1 MDNMSEEELAEIKAK
16 YFTEDEIP
24 EGWVDI
30 EEHLPMVTCQDFLDN
45 EAIVK
50 FIKVKDKDGNI
61 FDDQVGDH
69 HMWYYRAKEAGITH
83 WWNEVEEE

>member
-1 MDNMSEEELAEIKAK
+1 MSEEELAEIKEK

-45 EAIVK
+45 DGIFK
-50 FIKVKDKDGNI
+50 KVLVRDKDGNE
-61 FDDQVGDH
+61 FEDVVGDH
-69 HMWYYRAKEAGITH
+69 NMWYYRAKEAGITH
-83 WWNEVEEE
+83 WWNGEVEDE